1 SVVGPG
7 TGLGVAMLLRH
18 SGGYHVQPTEGG
30 HIDYAPL
37 DRIEDQILA
46 RLRKRHRRVSV
57 ERVVAGPAII
67 DIYETL
73 AAIEGRPIAPQDDK
87 ALWTAGTSG

>member
-1 SVVGPG
+1 GPDEALPEQGAISVVGPG

-57 ERVVAGPAII
+57 ERVVAGPA
-67 DIYETL
+67 
-73 AAIEGRPIAPQDDK
+73 
-87 ALWTAGTSG
+87 